1 MRNFRI
7 EIKEIL
13 QKYIDIEAQSAEEAL
28 VLVQNQYKREDIVL
42 SADDCTYTDIDIQ
55 ASILTSNK
63 LIKLL
68 SEVSPKQIEAN
79 LLIGALN
86 ATHNISM
93 QNGIIFDEGIDDK
106 LIQWTV
112 EEFVNTYPNK
122 WKVFEPEALGI

>member
-112 EEFVNTYPNK
+112 EEFVNIYPNK

>member
-7 EIKEIL
+7 EIKEVL
-13 QKYIDIEAQSAEEAL
+13 QKHIDIEAHSAEEAL

-42 SADDCTYTDIDIQ
+42 SADDYSYTDIDIQ

-68 SEVSPKQIEAN
+68 LEVSPKQIEAN
-79 LLIGALN
+79 LLIGGLN

-112 EEFVNTYPNK
+112 EEFINIYPNK
-122 WKVFEPEALGI
+122 WKVFESSV